1 MTHIPEKLPSNTASS
16 VLKLPAAPPPAESV
30 PVIPLSDSPPPSR
43 WKPGQ
48 KPWKPTYV
56 HIQEIKAKVAAN
68 ISSSGQAT
76 EKPKTANCLP
86 SNPESDKTQKPAT
99 RSHSRSSRS
108 KSYSSSYSRSRSRS
122 YSRSRSR
129 SYDQNHSRSSSYS
142 QSDSESPQKKQSNKT
157 DSLHKNW
164 KEFYSSVKRIKNCD
178 QYISLDSC
186 QEATSSSDKKAQ
198 SPDINVPKRRS
209 SSVESF
215 KLKSEWDSESDKV
228 SQSNSATQAKK
239 QKQTVQ
245 PNDKKSSTLAG
256 WNSES
261 DSENITAAKT
271 LTQSEKEEG
280 EASSE
285 SEYELCSK
293 TSEAVDALAKKIAA
307 ISSSHSE
314 GGPERSPEP
323 EKHKSK
329 KKAKRKH
336 KRKRRSEN
344 KSSSHHGKDKG
355 KRSKRKRQTP
365 KEVFHWQ
372 PPLEFG
378 DDEEDDESKR
388 EKHSPNKE
396 RKDKEKPVV
405 ESSKAK
411 DQNVTSLNQNL
422 TREYDRGQQKTK
434 HTEPHLQSSS
444 RNADL
449 SSVKEQDSL
458 DDMDI
463 CTPEHGA
470 EIIEPPAPH
479 ESCNNPDSTLKPTSK
494 ASDVPSKEQSPVS
507 STTTVGGQ
515 QGDATPGNPSGT
527 VINFKWK
534 PLKGISAVQK
544 VKVPGVTLKHY
555 QLQEHQTSST
565 QGVRMEIKS
574 KSRVRPGSLFDEVR
588 KTVRL
593 NQRPRNQE
601 SSSEERSPSVGKT
614 RGTSHPRS
622 PKKSRSASRKSR
634 SLSSRRSRSRGW
646 SRSYSRSRSRS
657 NSSSYSSR

>member
-76 EKPKTANCLP
+76 DSATEKLKTVNCLP

-99 RSHSRSSRS
+99 RSRSRSSRS

-142 QSDSESPQKKQSNKT
+142 QSDSESSQKKQSNKT
-157 DSLHKNW
+157 VSLNKNW
-164 KEFYSSVKRIKNCD
+164 KEFYNSVKRKKNFEP
-178 QYISLDSC
+178 YISLDSC
-186 QEATSSSDKKAQ
+186 QEATSSSEKKAQ
-198 SPDINVPKRRS
+198 SPDINVSKRRS

-261 DSENITAAKT
+261 DSENITAART
-271 LTQSEKEEG
+271 LTLSEKEEG

-293 TSEAVDALAKKIAA
+293 TSEVVDTLAKKIAA
-307 ISSSHSE
+307 VSSNQAGGSH
-314 GGPERSPEP
+314 ERSPEP

-344 KSSSHHGKDKG
+344 KSSSHHGKGKG

-422 TREYDRGQQKTK
+422 TREDDRGQQKTK

-449 SSVKEQDSL
+449 SSVKEPDSL

-470 EIIEPPAPH
+470 EIIEPPAPQ
-479 ESCNNPDSTLKPTSK
+479 ESCNNPDSTLKPTLK
-494 ASDVPSKEQSPVS
+494 PSDVARKEQSPVS

-515 QGDATPGNPSGT
+515 QGGATPSNPAGT

-534 PLKGISAVQK
+534 PLKGISADQN
-544 VKVPGVTLKHY
+544 VKVPGVTLKHS
-555 QLQEHQTSST
+555 QLQENQTSGS

-601 SSSEERSPSVGKT
+601 SSSEEGSPSVGM
-614 RGTSHPRS
+614 SHPRS

-657 NSSSYSSR
+657 LSSSYSSR